1 LQARLTIRLE
11 NEMMKGR
18 TRHCSKALVIGSLAF
33 TACLPPSE
41 VGRFAKS
48 ASEATAEF
56 PPVAREMYASCVRF
70 EGYKAQRIT
79 GWYDNESRLLQCASR
94 DTAVAGVLAANK
106 VLSAYFSALAELADD
121 RIISADREIG
131 GLAVI
136 VKKSGLEDAQVDAV
150 AELTKYLTSTAID
163 TYRRGKIGD
172 AVASQNGNVV
182 LVTTGLRTIISRDYR
197 QILNIEAR
205 AANDS
210 YHAAVA
216 DNREREPLA
225 AILVLK
231 DRDERAAEL
240 RKKTEAIDAYVRA
253 LDAVRAGHQKL
264 YEHRNKLRA
273 KVLAAELRG
282 QAEELDRISRQ
293 LEKAF

>member
-1 LQARLTIRLE
+1 MRKTRI
-11 NEMMKGR
+11 
-18 TRHCSKALVIGSLAF
+18 RHCSAALAVGSFAL

-41 VGRFAKS
+41 VARFAKS

-56 PPVAREMYASCVRF
+56 PPVAREMYASCIRF
-70 EGYKAQRIT
+70 EGYKEQRTT
-79 GWYDNESRLLQCASR
+79 GWYDNDTRLLQCASR

-106 VLSAYFSALAELADD
+106 VLSAYFSTLAELADD
-121 RIISADREIG
+121 RVVSADREIG

-136 VKKSGLEDAQVDAV
+136 VKKSGLDDAQVDAV
-150 AELTKYLTSTAID
+150 AELTKYLASAAID

-197 QILNIEAR
+197 QILNIETR
-205 AANDS
+205 AANDF
-210 YHAAVA
+210 YRAAVTE
-216 DNREREPLA
+216 NREREPLA

-231 DRDERAAEL
+231 DRDERVAEL

-253 LDAVRAGHQKL
+253 LDAVRAGHEKL

-273 KVLAAELRG
+273 KVLAAELRD
-282 QAEELDRISRQ
+282 QAAELERISRQ
-293 LEKAF
+293 LERAF

>member
-1 LQARLTIRLE
+1 
-11 NEMMKGR
+11 
-18 TRHCSKALVIGSLAF
+18 
-33 TACLPPSE
+33 
-41 VGRFAKS
+41 
-48 ASEATAEF
+48 
-56 PPVAREMYASCVRF
+56 MYASCLRF

-106 VLSAYFSALAELADD
+106 VLSAYFSALAKLADD
-121 RIISADREIG
+121 QVLSADREIG

-136 VKKSGLEDAQVDAV
+136 VKKSGLDDAQVDAV

-172 AVASQNGNVV
+172 AVASQNANVV

-205 AANDS
+205 AANDF
-210 YHAAVA
+210 YRAALTE
-216 DNREREPLA
+216 NREREPLA

-231 DRDERAAEL
+231 DRDERVGEL

-253 LDAVRAGHQKL
+253 LDAVRAGHEKL
-264 YEHRNKLRA
+264 FEHRNKLRA
-273 KVLAAELRG
+273 KVLASELRD
-282 QAEELDRISRQ
+282 QAEMLERISRQ

>member
-1 LQARLTIRLE
+1 MR
-11 NEMMKGR
+11 KGR
-18 TRHCSKALVIGSLAF
+18 TRHCSKGLVLGSLAF

-56 PPVAREMYASCVRF
+56 PAVAREMYASCIRF
-70 EGYKAQRIT
+70 EGYKEQRTT
-79 GWYDNESRLLQCASR
+79 GWYDNQSRLLACASR

-121 RIISADREIG
+121 RLVSADRDIG

-136 VKKSGLEDAQVDAV
+136 VKKSGLDDAQVDAV
-150 AELTKYLTSTAID
+150 AELTKYLASAAID

-205 AANDS
+205 AANDF
-210 YHAAVA
+210 YRAAVTE
-216 DNREREPLA
+216 NREREPLA

-231 DRDERAAEL
+231 DRDERATEL
-240 RKKTEAIDAYVRA
+240 RNKTEAIDAYVRA
-253 LDAVRAGHQKL
+253 LDAVRDGHQKL
-264 YEHRNKLRA
+264 YDHRSKLRA
-273 KVLAAELRG
+273 KILAAELRD
-282 QAEELDRISRQ
+282 QAEELERISRQ